1 MFDKLEAQACYSYS
15 RRYRLD
21 SELKKFVC
29 RLRKTLRVEVRES
42 PMDDNQG
49 SNLTSYA
56 FYKDLSDGF
65 IKDGLGPVEFV

>member
-1 MFDKLEAQACYSYS
+1 M
-15 RRYRLD
+15 
-21 SELKKFVC
+21 C